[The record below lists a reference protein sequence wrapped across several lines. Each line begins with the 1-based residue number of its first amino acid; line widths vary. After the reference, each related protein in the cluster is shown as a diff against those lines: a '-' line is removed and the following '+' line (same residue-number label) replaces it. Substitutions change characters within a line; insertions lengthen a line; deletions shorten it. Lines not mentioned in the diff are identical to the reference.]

1 MSQGMLSGVRV
12 LDLTSVVIGPLCT
25 QILADHGAQVIKV
38 ESPQGD
44 VGRHLGGRGKTPGM
58 APKFLH
64 LNRNKRS
71 ICLDLKHPSGYKA
84 LVELIKTADVMTWN
98 VRPKSMQRMKLSY
111 EEVKAI
117 NPTIIYCGMFGF
129 GQDGRYAE
137 IPAYDQIIQGSS
149 GVAGLNAKAFGEP
162 RYLPYVLADRTG
174 GLIAVQMIAMALFN
188 RERKGEGQ
196 SIQIP
201 MFENMATQVLTEHLY
216 NQTYVPPIGGM
227 GDPRLVNEFYA
238 PSKTLDSYISI
249 SANTD
254 AQVFP
259 LFEAMGLG
267 HLKTDE
273 KFCSVA
279 ARFKNV
285 HDYYSLRSSEL
296 KKQTTAFWMEVCKKH
311 DIPAAPYHTL
321 ETLIEDPHLSDVGLL
336 VKRQHPSEGNI
347 LDIRP
352 ANEVSSGH
360 REDWMP
366 APLLGQQTV
375 EILKEAGLSEDTI
388 QAMLSEGSAKEYRAS

>member
-1 MSQGMLSGVRV
+1 MSKGMLAGVRV

-25 QILADHGAQVIKV
+25 QILSDHGAEVIKV
-38 ESPQGD
+38 ESPTGD
-44 VGRHLGGRGKTPGM
+44 VGRHLGGRGRNPGM

-71 ICLDLKHPSGYKA
+71 ISIDVKNPKAYEA

-98 VRPKSMQRMKLSY
+98 VRPKSMARMKLSY

-117 NPTIIYCGMFGF
+117 NPKIIYCGMFGF
-129 GQDGRYAE
+129 GQGGRYAE
-137 IPAYDQIIQGSS
+137 IPAYDPIIQGSS
-149 GVAGLNAKAFGEP
+149 GVAGLNERAFGEP
-162 RYLPYVLADRTG
+162 RYLPYVMADRTG

-188 RERKGEGQ
+188 RERTGEGQ
-196 SIQIP
+196 SIEIP
-201 MFENMATQVLTEHLY
+201 MFENMVTQVLTEHLY
-216 NQTYVPPIGGM
+216 NHTFVPPLGGL

-238 PSKTLDSYISI
+238 PSKTLDGYICI

-259 LFEAMGLG
+259 LLDAMGLG
-267 HLKTDE
+267 ALKTDE
-273 KFCSVA
+273 RFCSVA

-285 HDYYSLRSSEL
+285 HEYYALRSEEL
-296 KKQTTAFWMEVCKKH
+296 KKQTTQFWLDVCQTH

-321 ETLIEDPHLSDVGLL
+321 ETLVEDPHLKDVGLL
-336 VKRQHPSEGNI
+336 IKREHPSEGEI
-347 LDIRP
+347 WDLRP

-360 REDWMP
+360 REKWLP
-366 APLLGQQTV
+366 APKLGQHTI
-375 EILKEAGLSEDTI
+375 EILQEAGLGMEEI
-388 QAMLSEGSAKEYRAS
+388 NEMIAQGSAKVPDQS

>member
-98 VRPKSMQRMKLSY
+98 VRPKSMERMKLSY

-238 PSKTLDSYISI
+238 PSQTLDSYISI

-273 KFCSVA
+273 RFCSVA

-321 ETLIEDPHLSDVGLL
+321 ETLIEDPHLTDVGML
-336 VKRQHPSEGNI
+336 VRRQHPSEGDI

>member
-98 VRPKSMQRMKLSY
+98 VRPKSMERMKLSY

-296 KKQTTAFWMEVCKKH
+296 KKQTTAFWMEVSKKH

-321 ETLIEDPHLSDVGLL
+321 ETLIEDPHLTDVGML
-336 VKRQHPSEGNI
+336 VKRQHPSEGDI

-375 EILKEAGLSEDTI
+375 EILKEAGLLEDTI